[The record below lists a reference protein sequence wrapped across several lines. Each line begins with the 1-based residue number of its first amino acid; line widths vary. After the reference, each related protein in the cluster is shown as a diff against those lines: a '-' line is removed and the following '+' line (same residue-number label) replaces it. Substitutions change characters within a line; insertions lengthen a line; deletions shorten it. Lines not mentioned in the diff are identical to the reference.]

1 MFFRHRCRC
10 LASLVLVV
18 SACLVGFAGLAAEPA
33 SPVTPLD
40 VPTLLAS
47 PASPESFAFPPG
59 VLLPDE
65 LFVIPA
71 SPPQTI
77 ITAEML
83 TMASGVATLEG
94 RVRAVREAVITEPP
108 SPASGVPP
116 LPGRDPEVRQSDL
129 LTAGRARLGQ
139 NPDWMLASLTPRL
152 FRKETIM
159 EKHLVRES
167 TLDAAA
173 ILWNSTTGE
182 LDASDSV
189 VVKIEERTWDLGTYS
204 WVIISA
210 DAMRGHRDRHTLT
223 FHGNVRLKDK
233 TRFGQGDHL
242 DYFKASSTVV
252 LTGNARV
259 EGEEW
264 SEKNKRM
271 EKRTIDGQRIEYHL
285 DTKAMQS
292 E

>member
-1 MFFRHRCRC
+1 M
-10 LASLVLVV
+10 AV
-18 SACLVGFAGLAAEPA
+18 
-33 SPVTPLD
+33 PLS
-40 VPTLLAS
+40 V
-47 PASPESFAFPPG
+47 AFPPG
-59 VLLPDE
+59 AGLPDE

-108 SPASGVPP
+108 ASASGGGP
-116 LPGRDPEVRQSDL
+116 LPERGSEVRQSDL

-152 FRKETIM
+152 FRKETILG
-159 EKHLVRES
+159 KQLVRES
-167 TLDAAA
+167 TLDAAT
-173 ILWNSTTGE
+173 IWWNSTTGE

-189 VVKIEERTWDLGTYS
+189 VVKIEERTWDLGTHS

-210 DAMRGHRDRHTLT
+210 DAMHGHRDRHTLT

-242 DYFKASSTVV
+242 DYFKASSTAV
-252 LTGNARV
+252 LTGNAHV